1 MALTRILSD
10 LQDTY
15 TYPLICDDISPLFDG
30 LTMVFT
36 LRVSG
41 VAINTVADSKNVQ
54 VLVNGQIQ
62 RPYISEQTEQTFPWL
77 SDYVPNGFYRVV
89 GSSIIF
95 YNPPAQGDICSLIIT
110 TAATYQRQAPKN
122 FYSANI
128 IAFGD

>member
-1 MALTRILSD
+1 MALTRVLSD

-30 LTMVFT
+30 LTMTFT

-41 VAINTVADSKNVQ
+41 VAINTVVDSKNVQ

-62 RPYISEQTEQTFPWL
+62 RPYISERIFPWL
-77 SDYVPNGFYRVV
+77 LDFAPSGFYRVV

-95 YNPPAQGDICSLIIT
+95 YNPPAFGDTCSLIIT
-110 TAATYQRQAPKN
+110 TAATYRQTQTN
-122 FYSANI
+122 FYSAKT